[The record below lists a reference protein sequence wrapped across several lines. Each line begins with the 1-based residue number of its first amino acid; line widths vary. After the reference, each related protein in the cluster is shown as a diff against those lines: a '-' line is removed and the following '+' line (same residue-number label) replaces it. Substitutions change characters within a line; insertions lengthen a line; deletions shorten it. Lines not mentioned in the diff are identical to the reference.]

1 MSGLSSLRSVVLLF
15 MLSSASMNLWA
26 QLPDYPAQKI
36 AQHSWVIHG
45 PLGLP
50 SKANRGFMNNPA
62 FVITQTGVVVIDP
75 GSTLE
80 SGRMVLRQIRKQTR
94 LPISHVLST
103 HVHGDH
109 WLGNQAFA
117 EAFPDAIFMAHSKM
131 IKKAHDGEAA
141 RWVATMERL
150 TEGLSKGTRAVIPSK
165 VMDEGASFKT
175 GGIRFRIHAP
185 AMAHSDTDIMIEV
198 VEDSIIF
205 LGDNALVNRIGR
217 MDDGSFRGNIAA
229 LDVALATKA
238 KHFVP
243 GHGSTADRQV
253 AADYRNYL
261 STLYQ
266 RVAVLYEQ
274 GMADF
279 EMKKDIVARLKK
291 YHDWVGFKEEV
302 GRHISLAVLEV
313 EKAEFE

>member
-1 MSGLSSLRSVVLLF
+1 MSSLSVLRVVLVFF
-15 MLSSASMNLWA
+15 MLSLGTISAWA
-26 QLPDYPAQKI
+26 QLPDYPAEKV
-36 AQHSWVIHG
+36 AAHSWVIHG

-50 SKANRGFMNNPA
+50 SKANQGFMNNPG
-62 FVITQTGVVVIDP
+62 FVITKTGVVVIDP

-80 SGRMVLRQIRKQTR
+80 SGRMVLRQIRKLTR
-94 LPISHVLST
+94 LPVSHVLST

-131 IKKAHDGEAA
+131 IQKARDGEAA
-141 RWVATMERL
+141 RWVATMARL

-165 VMDEGASFKT
+165 VMDEGASFKS
-175 GGIRFRIHAP
+175 GGISFRIHAP
-185 AMAHSDTDIMIEV
+185 PMAHSDTDIMIEV

-229 LDVALATKA
+229 LDVALATRVR
-238 KHFVP
+238 HFVP
-243 GHGSTADRQV
+243 GHGPTGTRQV
-253 AADYRNYL
+253 AAGYLQYL
-261 STLYQ
+261 SILYKQ
-266 RVAVLYEQ
+266 VGVLYEQ
-274 GMADF
+274 GLADF
-279 EMKKDIVARLKK
+279 EMKKEIVARLKK
-291 YHDWVGFKEEV
+291 YHDWIGFKAEV